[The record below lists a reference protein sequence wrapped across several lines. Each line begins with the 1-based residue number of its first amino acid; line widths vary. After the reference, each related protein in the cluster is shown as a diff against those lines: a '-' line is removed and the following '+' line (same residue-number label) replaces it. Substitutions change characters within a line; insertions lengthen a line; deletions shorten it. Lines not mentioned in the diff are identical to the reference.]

1 MTPDGIILNDEMDDF
16 SSWASTT
23 FPRTDTLLTSAVFAA
38 PGTTN
43 SFGFAASPPNYI
55 QPGKRPQSSISS
67 SIAEDLETGE
77 FKIATGAA
85 GGSRII
91 TATLQN
97 LHYTLDQG
105 LTPNA
110 SVHTSRWHDQLTN
123 VTYFE
128 LPAPANGLPGFSNRT
143 VDFLAGLECISHPFV
158 FPLLVLGLTALR
170 RQRHIPGHHW
180 KHIAHRWKDRWDLS
194 RFQRSTEA
202 R

>member
-1 MTPDGIILNDEMDDF
+1 MSSLTHSLHPLQLF
-16 SSWASTT
+16 SLSKLFAG
-23 FPRTDTLLTSAVFAA
+23 PGLTNA
-38 PGTTN
+38 
-43 SFGFAASPPNYI
+43 FGFSPSPSNYI
-55 QPGKRPQSSISS
+55 YPGKRPQSSIAS

-128 LPAPANGLPGFSNRT
+128 LPAPANGLPGYNNRT
-143 VDFLAGLECISHPFV
+143 VNFLAGINCAFIQVIFLSVLEPD
-158 FPLLVLGLTALR
+158 AL
-170 RQRHIPGHHW
+170 
-180 KHIAHRWKDRWDLS
+180 
-194 RFQRSTEA
+194 
-202 R
+202 

>member
-1 MTPDGIILNDEMDDF
+1 M
-16 SSWASTT
+16 T
-23 FPRTDTLLTSAVFAA
+23 FPVEHTTHFFTCTLFTLVISAA

-55 QPGKRPQSSISS
+55 YPRKRPQSSISS

-97 LHYTLDQG
+97 LHHTLDQG

-128 LPAPANGLPGFSNRT
+128 LPAPANGLPGFNNRT
-143 VDFLAGLECISHPFV
+143 VNFLADLKCTSNVFYFFFFWFLGSSFCADNVTYEDIS
-158 FPLLVLGLTALR
+158 GSSS
-170 RQRHIPGHHW
+170 HIVGKINGTFHAFSDPREPAGRGY
-180 KHIAHRWKDRWDLS
+180 AY
-194 RFQRSTEA
+194 
-202 R
+202 

>member
-1 MTPDGIILNDEMDDF
+1 MTPDGIVLNNEMDDF
-16 SSWASTT
+16 ST
-23 FPRTDTLLTSAVFAA
+23 

-43 SFGFAASPPNYI
+43 AFGFAASPPNYI
-55 QPGKRPQSSISS
+55 YPGKRPQSSISS

-77 FKIATGAA
+77 FKIATGSA

-128 LPAPANGLPGFSNRT
+128 LPAPANGLPGYNNRT
-143 VDFLAGLECISHPFV
+143 VNFLASLRYNVTYQDITGSTSHIIGKINGTFHAFSDPRKSA
-158 FPLLVLGLTALR
+158 GYGYAY
-170 RQRHIPGHHW
+170 
-180 KHIAHRWKDRWDLS
+180 
-194 RFQRSTEA
+194 
-202 R
+202 

>member
-1 MTPDGIILNDEMDDF
+1 MSIPAFPPF
-16 SSWASTT
+16 SCSSYSSPST
-23 FPRTDTLLTSAVFAA
+23 A

-43 SFGFAASPPNYI
+43 SFGFSASPANYI
-55 QPGKRPQSSISS
+55 YPGKRPQSSISS

-77 FKIATGAA
+77 FKIATGSA

-97 LHYTLDQG
+97 LHYTLDLG

-128 LPAPANGLPGFSNRT
+128 VPAPANGLPGYNNRT
-143 VDFLAGLECISHPFV
+143 VNFLAGLGCTFDPFS
-158 FPLLVLGLTALR
+158 PLPVSSAYHFT
-170 RQRHIPGHHW
+170 
-180 KHIAHRWKDRWDLS
+180 
-194 RFQRSTEA
+194 
-202 R
+202 

>member
-1 MTPDGIILNDEMDDF
+1 MISPVEQYIHLTSFRI
-16 SSWASTT
+16 
-23 FPRTDTLLTSAVFAA
+23 LLTLVVAFKA

-43 SFGFAASPPNYI
+43 SFGFAASPANYI
-55 QPGKRPQSSISS
+55 YPGKRPQSSISS
-67 SIAEDLETGE
+67 SIAEDIETGE

-128 LPAPANGLPGFSNRT
+128 LPALANGLPGYNNRT
-143 VDFLAGLECISHPFV
+143 VNFLAGLQCTFNP
-158 FPLLVLGLTALR
+158 VLF
-170 RQRHIPGHHW
+170 
-180 KHIAHRWKDRWDLS
+180 LS
-194 RFQRSTEA
+194 VPEFTKP
-202 R
+202 